1 VKQQGSVHVSTENS
15 ADEASRA
22 LETLSNL
29 LFLTAQC
36 AEDASKVRRY
46 VSSSESCISTLAG
59 FLKLR
64 YERPAKASSSYEH
77 RAFVHQ

>member
-1 VKQQGSVHVSTENS
+1 VEQQGSVHVSTEIS

-46 VSSSESCISTLAG
+46 VSGSEFCISTLAR
-59 FLKLR
+59 FLKLS
-64 YERPAKASSSYEH
+64 YERATKESSSYEH